1 MTERE
6 YREYILLTRRN
17 YPLDLKV
24 ELAKRR
30 IIAFVE
36 RYGEDG
42 VYVGFSGGKD
52 SLVVLDIARKLY
64 PGLKAVYNDT
74 WLEYPQIREFV
85 KTFDNVDIL
94 KPKMSMKEII
104 KNYGWCFPSKEVATT
119 IWYARQGKKKS
130 LYKLHGLDKDGKPS
144 AFRQSFKKWIP
155 LYESDFLISPF
166 CCDEQKENPSIEYE
180 EQTQRYPILGLRAYE
195 SNRRKEGYYKTGCV
209 SFSGR
214 RPKAKPIAFF
224 TDQDVLLYCKQ
235 NHIQLPSPYGEI
247 VEDGMV
253 SGQLS
258 FFDSF
263 NGCPCGKLC
272 TTGESRTGC
281 MFCPVGMHLDRGAKL
296 KRLKKYNARLYDY
309 CMEELGEK
317 KLVEWVLSHY

>member
-1 MTERE
+1 MTKRE
-6 YREYILLTRRN
+6 YRVYILLIRRN

-85 KTFDNVDIL
+85 KTFDNVDII
-94 KPKMSMKEII
+94 KPAMSMKDIV
-104 KNYGWCFPSKEVATT
+104 KTYGWCFPSKDVAEA
-119 IWYARQGKKKS
+119 IWYARRGSQWAIN
-130 LYKLHGLDKDGKPS
+130 KLHGLDKDGKPS
-144 AFRQSFKKWIP
+144 SFRQQYKKWLP
-155 LYESDFLISPF
+155 LYESDLLISPY
-166 CCDEQKENPSIEYE
+166 CCDIQKEKPVSEYE
-180 EQTQRYPILGLRAYE
+180 ARTGRHPILGLRAAE
-195 SNRRKEGYYKTGCV
+195 SIRRKEGYIRTGCI
-209 SFSGR
+209 SFSEN
-214 RPKAKPIAFF
+214 RPMAKPIAFF
-224 TDQDVLLYCKQ
+224 DENDDLMYCKE
-235 NHIQLPSPYGEI
+235 NGISLPSPYGKI
-247 VEDGMV
+247 VERGMV
-253 SGQLS
+253 SGQISL
-258 FFDSF
+258 FDSF
-263 NGCPCGKLC
+263 NECPCGKLC